1 MDQKAGYQFT
11 LRELPVCYDHQT
23 KLFTCDKVQVI
34 SILYSYYPLIYEQLC
49 LAHPEIKLVPVKAN
63 MVPNDGNQLDLN
75 HISPEKP
82 ELKEAEV
89 KPKKKEL
96 PKQKGGMMLNI
107 KKGLKSLMY
116 KITPKKL
123 RKRFNMDDI

>member
-11 LRELPVCYDHQT
+11 LRELPVCYDHKTQ
-23 KLFTCDKVQVI
+23 LFTCDKEHVI
-34 SILYSYYPLIYEQLC
+34 SILYSYYPLIYEKLC
-49 LAHPEIKLVPVKAN
+49 VVHPEIKLVPVKTT
-63 MVPNDGNQLDLN
+63 PNDGNQLDLN

-82 ELKEAEV
+82 EKEVEPA
-89 KPKKKEL
+89 KPKKKEA
-96 PKQKGGMMLNI
+96 PKSKGGMMLNI